1 MPIATILAI
10 ALIILLWLALRPKK
24 KKVDNLIRLP
34 IKRKGAI
41 SANRFDELVEKVG
54 TVAARKL
61 VRENL
66 ERYPNRSPSWA
77 CNKAISDLEKQ
88 RRL

>member
-1 MPIATILAI
+1 MAISSIFAI
-10 ALIILLWLALRPKK
+10 ALIVALWVVLRPKK
-24 KKVDNLIRLP
+24 VNSLIRLP

-41 SANRFDELVEKVG
+41 SVNRFDELVEKVG

-66 ERYPNRSPSWA
+66 ERYPDRSPSWA